1 METLTYP
8 VPYGPLLEE
17 VGLSGGLDQY
27 KLTMSQFQYEK
38 RPDAE
43 VTFTFKNRGN
53 QRLAEYVNLEDLQ
66 NRFDFLRQHGWSQE
80 ELAYFNTISTPS
92 DERLITDEYIDY
104 LAITPVPDVNV
115 AMDPETND
123 LAIETTG
130 DWALVTFWETIVMS
144 EVNEIYFENYVRANN
159 IDIFDLY
166 DEGARRLDEKIA
178 ILQDNPDIK
187 FVDFGTR
194 RRFSLRWHRYV
205 DEQLKQ
211 RCPDNL
217 MGTSNLATAREL
229 GLAPSGTFAHEMPMV
244 YCGIAD
250 AEGENIRQAHGKFL
264 NEWQERYPD
273 YDVALTDT
281 YTTDFFFAD
290 LTEDQANKYRKLR
303 HDSGDP
309 IEFGEKAIAY
319 YESIGIDP
327 ATKAIVFSDGLD
339 IDTIVTLHNHFK
351 GRINTVYGWGTTL
364 TNDLGI
370 PALNIVMK
378 ATRVKLT
385 NGQEADLVKLSDT
398 PGKHTGPT
406 SKVQEYKYVIFDR
419 TPNAA

>member
-1 METLTYP
+1 MEALTP
-8 VPYGPLLEE
+8 DIPYGPLLEE
-17 VGLSGGLDQY
+17 TGLSGGLDQY

-43 VTFTFKNRGN
+43 VTFTFKNRGS
-53 QRLAEYVNLEDLQ
+53 QRLAEYVNPTALQ
-66 NRFDFLRQHGWSQE
+66 NRFDFLRNHGWSQD
-80 ELAYFNTISTPS
+80 ELAYFSSINTPNG
-92 DERLITDEYIDY
+92 ERLITDEYIDY
-104 LAITPVPDVNV
+104 LAANPVPEVQVTLDL
-115 AMDPETND
+115 ETND
-123 LAIETTG
+123 LAIQATG
-130 DWALVTFWETIVMS
+130 EWALVTFWETIVMS

-159 IDIFDLY
+159 VDIFDLY

-178 ILQDNPDIK
+178 QLQGNPDIK

-211 RCPDNL
+211 RCPGNL
-217 MGTSNLATAREL
+217 IGTSNLATAREL

-250 AEGENIRQAHGKFL
+250 AEGKNVRDAHGNFL
-264 NEWQERYPD
+264 NEWHERYPD

-281 YTTDFFFAD
+281 YTTDFFFAE
-290 LTEDQANKYRKLR
+290 LTDDQANKYRKLR
-303 HDSGDP
+303 QDSGDP
-309 IEFGEKAIAY
+309 IEFGEKAITY

-327 ATKAIVFSDGLD
+327 TTKTIVFSDGLD
-339 IDTIVTLHNHFK
+339 IDTIVTLHDHFK

-378 ATRVKLT
+378 ATRVTLPD
-385 NGQEADLVKLSDT
+385 GHAADLVKLSDT

-406 SKVQEYKYVIFDR
+406 YKVEEYKHVIFDR